1 MSDPIPSRRLAGA
14 LEPVIG
20 SVYFAPEC
28 HQRYEA
34 LGFAPST
41 GRAGDVHLPDGPAY
55 FTSRGSCLGQVP
67 GEVVTAAFGVFS
79 PATIVPGVTFG
90 WTKTDAATI
99 ARARIE
105 GVAAQLERI
114 LGPADD
120 QVRRVTDLLLR
131 AAEPLELA
139 ARALYSGLRALGPS
153 GTPWGDL
160 HWAGDLLREFRGDS
174 HNAAWISAG
183 LTGAEIGLLSEL
195 YWGLPMRSYV
205 RTRAWTDA
213 QLDAATDRLRSLG
226 WVDGDGLTAEGRA
239 AREDIELDTDR
250 QLAPAIA
257 ALGEDLDELVEVL
270 AGWGQQ
276 VRAAGGYLQAGPH
289 DLASA
294 SRR

>member
-28 HQRYEA
+28 HRGYEA
-34 LGFAPST
+34 LGFAPSAAK
-41 GRAGDVHLPDGPAY
+41 AGDVHLPDGPAY
-55 FTSRGSCLGQVP
+55 FTSRGSCMGQVP

-79 PATIVPGVTFG
+79 PAAVVPAVAFG
-90 WTKTDAATI
+90 WTLTDAATI
-99 ARARIE
+99 AHTRIE

-120 QVRRVTDLLLR
+120 QVRWATELLER

-139 ARALYSGLRALGPS
+139 ARPLYAGLRALGP
-153 GTPWGDL
+153 TEHPWARL
-160 HWAGDLLREFRGDS
+160 HWAGDLLREYRGDS

-183 LTGAEIGLLSEL
+183 LTGAEIGLLSEA

-205 RTRAWTDA
+205 RTRAWTDD
-213 QLDAATDRLRSLG
+213 QLDAALDRLRSLG
-226 WVDGDGLTAEGRA
+226 WVDGEELTAAGRA
-239 AREDIELDTDR
+239 GREAIEVATDR
-250 QLAPAIA
+250 QLDPAIA
-257 ALGEDLDELVEVL
+257 ALGDDLDGLVDVL
-270 AGWGQQ
+270 TRWGQR

-289 DLASA
+289 DLATAA
-294 SRR
+294 SR

>member
-1 MSDPIPSRRLAGA
+1 MPDLAPSRRLAAA

-34 LGFAPST
+34 LGFAPSAAT
-41 GRAGDVHLPDGPAY
+41 AGAVALPDGPAY
-55 FTSRGSCLGQVP
+55 FTSRGSCLGQVS
-67 GEVVTAAFGVFS
+67 GEVVTMAFGVFS
-79 PATIVPGVTFG
+79 PAAVVPAVAFG
-90 WTKTDAATI
+90 WSRTDAATI

-114 LGPADD
+114 LGPAGDE
-120 QVRRVTDLLLR
+120 VRRVTDLLVR

-139 ARALYSGLRALGPS
+139 ARPLYAGLRALGPT
-153 GTPWGDL
+153 GGAWADL
-160 HWAGDLLREFRGDS
+160 HWAGDLLREHRGDS
-174 HNAAWISAG
+174 HNAAWAAAG
-183 LTGAEIGLLSEL
+183 LRAAEIGLLSEA

-213 QLDAATDRLRSLG
+213 ELDAATDRLRSLG
-226 WVDGDGLTAEGRA
+226 WVDGHGLTPIGREGREA
-239 AREDIELDTDR
+239 IEVATDR
-250 QLAPAIA
+250 QLDPAID

-270 AGWGQQ
+270 SRWGAQ

-289 DLASA
+289 DLAA
-294 SRR
+294 SSS